1 LENRFT
7 ESNEQ
12 MTKERK
18 YILIVG
24 AVLLIV
30 GAIYRFL
37 PEFEGFQPMSDE
49 IALKQ
54 QKILKYRQMVQE
66 RNALE
71 EERLALNR
79 ALERAESGLLTG
91 ETPALAAVD
100 IQNILNDIASRSKVE
115 VSAMRVLQPLEPD
128 EKATVK
134 DYLTIPVQVTFNTSI
149 RQLKEMLYR
158 IETSLKLL
166 RVSEMRVRTGNMKQA
181 EKVFAT
187 LTVEG
192 FMKKKKV

>member
-1 LENRFT
+1 MNR
-7 ESNEQ
+7 
-12 MTKERK
+12 ERK

-24 AVLLIV
+24 AVLLLV
-30 GAIYRFL
+30 GVIYRFL
-37 PEFEGFQPMSDE
+37 PEFEGFQPMNDE
-49 IALKQ
+49 IVLKQ
-54 QKILKYRQMVQE
+54 RKVLKYQQMVQE
-66 RNALE
+66 RNALQE
-71 EERLALNR
+71 EQLALNR

-100 IQNILNDIASRSKVE
+100 IQNILNDIAGRSKVE
-115 VSAMRVLQPLEPD
+115 VSAMRVLQPVEPE

-134 DYLTIPVQVTFNTSI
+134 DYLTIPVQITFNTSV
-149 RQLKEMLYR
+149 RQLKEILYR

-166 RVSEMRVRTGNMKQA
+166 RVSEMRVRLGNIKQA

-192 FMKKKKV
+192 FMKKNKI